1 MLRQY
6 YELHHGGASL
16 PDDLSD
22 ALVRRKQQI
31 GQVEIIGAIAP
42 YLSLPMDQLA
52 GADIIHF
59 IDNTSALAALT
70 KGYSG
75 VPDSARLVHTFHAW
89 AAGAG
94 VNPTTTLDG
103 PTVGVAS
110 ACTRISFLG
119 FPFELR
125 GPPFITRNSFSRRF
139 RQAMRH

>member
-1 MLRQY
+1 MIAEDEGATQTAGYLVAVPRDDAPPVDPGAPPSLNVLREY
-6 YELHHGGASL
+6 YELRHGGASL

-42 YLSLPMDQLA
+42 YLSLPNQLA
-52 GADIIHF
+52 GEDIIHF

-94 VNPTTTLDG
+94 VR
-103 PTVGVAS
+103 VVRVCA
-110 ACTRISFLG
+110 IS
-119 FPFELR
+119 P
-125 GPPFITRNSFSRRF
+125 
-139 RQAMRH
+139 